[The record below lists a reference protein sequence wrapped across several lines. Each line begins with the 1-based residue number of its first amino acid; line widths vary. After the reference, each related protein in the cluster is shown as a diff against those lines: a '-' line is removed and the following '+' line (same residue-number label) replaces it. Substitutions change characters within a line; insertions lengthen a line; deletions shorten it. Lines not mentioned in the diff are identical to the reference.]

1 MSHGVALMF
10 RDTFCPKN
18 VYFQNSMTTR
28 AVAKGHSIRG
38 TDWRLLFS
46 AGLLLLIGL
55 LALYSASS
63 AQEGHR
69 DFQRQILW
77 VILSIPVFFVFLFID
92 PRTWCAY
99 SRILHVVNISL
110 LVLVL
115 AIGKRAEG
123 AQRWLDIGAFQIQP
137 SEIAKLLL
145 VFTLAEFIARKKQ
158 SFKTWKEMAKS
169 LLLVLP
175 LFVLVYLQ
183 PDLGTSLVFLCI
195 WIGMSLVAGQRLLFV
210 GIIVCLGLVLFSIA
224 WATGVIEDYQKKR
237 ISALLTGESSYH
249 GKMATL
255 SIASGE
261 VVGQGF
267 GKGAIKQARFVP
279 EQTTDFIFTVIAE
292 EGGFIGSVLTVSA
305 FAYFLWRVWGVVV
318 SASIPLFRY
327 LAGGI
332 FTIYSFH
339 ILVNL
344 LMVVQVFPIVGVPL
358 PFMSYGGSAMML
370 NIAMLGLLLNIKS
383 REKHLIF

>member
-1 MSHGVALMF
+1 
-10 RDTFCPKN
+10 
-18 VYFQNSMTTR
+18 MTTR
-28 AVAKGHSIRG
+28 VAAKSEPIRRI
-38 TDWRLLFS
+38 DWRLLFS
-46 AGLLLLIGL
+46 AGLLLLVGL
-55 LALYSASS
+55 LALYSASGV
-63 AQEGHR
+63 QEGHR
-69 DFQRQILW
+69 DFQKQVVW
-77 VILSIPVFFVFLFID
+77 VVLSVPAFFIFLFVD

-99 SRILHVVNISL
+99 SRILHVANITL

-115 AIGKRAEG
+115 VIGKSAEG
-123 AQRWLDIGAFQIQP
+123 AQRWLDLGPLQIQP

-145 VFTLAEFIARKKQ
+145 VFTLADFMVRKKQ
-158 SFKTWKEMAKS
+158 SLKTWKEMTKS

-175 LFVLVYLQ
+175 LFVLVYFQ

-210 GIIVCLGLVLFSIA
+210 GIVVAMGLLLFSIA
-224 WATGVIEDYQKKR
+224 WVSGVIEDYQKKR
-237 ISALLTGESSYH
+237 ITALLTGEGSYH

-292 EGGFIGSVLTVSA
+292 EGGFIGSVLTVSL
-305 FAYFLWRVWGVVV
+305 FAYFLWRVWGVVA
-318 SASIPLFRY
+318 SASVPLFRFI
-327 LAGGI
+327 AGGI

-344 LMVVQVFPIVGVPL
+344 LMVVQVLPIVGVPL
-358 PFMSYGGSAMML
+358 PYMSYGGSALML
-370 NIAMLGLLLNIKS
+370 NIAMLGLLLNIRS